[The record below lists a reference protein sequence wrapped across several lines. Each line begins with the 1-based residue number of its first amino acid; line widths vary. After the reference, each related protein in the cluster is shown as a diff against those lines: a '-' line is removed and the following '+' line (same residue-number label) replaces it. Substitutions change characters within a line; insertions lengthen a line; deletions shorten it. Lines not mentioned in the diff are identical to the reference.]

1 MIAAGSYV
9 VFQHQSGRYP
19 YIAALLPA
27 LERLQTL
34 CRPVGQAVA
43 NVSLGRATLA
53 LMDNNL
59 LDDWFTKSQAAAFL
73 QVSEKTIERLARK
86 GEIRRET
93 RKRPGVR
100 PSPVYSPEDLDRVKA
115 AQVPQVVVMPP
126 QAEAGG
132 VPALA
137 PRLDLP
143 SFLQS
148 LVTGADV
155 PLRDKLFLTV
165 KEAVRFSGLP
175 ESTIRRLLRSG
186 KLPGFKAG
194 GWRIR
199 RVDLEELGCR
209 QLKDLSDTL
218 SLTSL

>member
-1 MIAAGSYV
+1 
-9 VFQHQSGRYP
+9 
-19 YIAALLPA
+19 
-27 LERLQTL
+27 
-34 CRPVGQAVA
+34 
-43 NVSLGRATLA
+43 
-53 LMDNNL
+53 MDDTI

-100 PSPVYSPEDLDRVKA
+100 PSPVYSPEDLDRVKN
-115 AQVPQVVVMPP
+115 AQTPQVAVLPP

-132 VPALA
+132 VPALIP
-137 PRLDLP
+137 PRVQLP

-148 LVTGADV
+148 LLSGADV

-186 KLPGFKAG
+186 KLPGIKVG

-199 RVDLEELGCR
+199 RADLEELGCR
-209 QLKDLSDTL
+209 QFADLSDTL

>member
-1 MIAAGSYV
+1 M
-9 VFQHQSGRYP
+9 
-19 YIAALLPA
+19 
-27 LERLQTL
+27 
-34 CRPVGQAVA
+34 
-43 NVSLGRATLA
+43 
-53 LMDNNL
+53 
-59 LDDWFTKSQAAAFL
+59 
-73 QVSEKTIERLARK
+73 SEKTVERLARK

-93 RKRPGVR
+93 RKRPGLR
-100 PSPVYSPEDLDRVKA
+100 PLPVYSPEDLDRVKD
-115 AQVPQVVVMPP
+115 AQVPQVAVLPP

-137 PRLDLP
+137 PRVDLP

-148 LVTGADV
+148 LLSGADV

-175 ESTIRRLLRSG
+175 ESTIRRLLRGG
-186 KLPGFKAG
+186 KLPGVKAG

-209 QLKDLSDTL
+209 QLEDLSDTL
-218 SLTSL
+218 SLTCL

>member
-1 MIAAGSYV
+1 
-9 VFQHQSGRYP
+9 
-19 YIAALLPA
+19 
-27 LERLQTL
+27 
-34 CRPVGQAVA
+34 
-43 NVSLGRATLA
+43 
-53 LMDNNL
+53 MDDTI

-100 PSPVYSPEDLDRVKA
+100 PSPVYSPEDLDRVKN
-115 AQVPQVVVMPP
+115 AQTPQVAVLPP

-132 VPALA
+132 VPALVP
-137 PRLDLP
+137 PRVDLP

-148 LVTGADV
+148 LLSGADV
-155 PLRDKLFLTV
+155 PLRDKLFLSV

-186 KLPGFKAG
+186 KLPGVKTG
-194 GWRIR
+194 GWRIKR
-199 RVDLEELGCR
+199 SDLE
-209 QLKDLSDTL
+209 QLDLRHLEDLSDKPVLNTEKKGV
-218 SLTSL
+218 SR

>member
-1 MIAAGSYV
+1 
-9 VFQHQSGRYP
+9 
-19 YIAALLPA
+19 
-27 LERLQTL
+27 
-34 CRPVGQAVA
+34 
-43 NVSLGRATLA
+43 
-53 LMDNNL
+53 MDDTI
-59 LDDWFTKSQAAAFL
+59 LDDWFTKSQAASYL

-86 GEIRRET
+86 GDVRRET

-115 AQVPQVVVMPP
+115 AQVPQVAVLPP

-137 PRLDLP
+137 PRVDLP

-148 LVTGADV
+148 LLSGADV

-194 GWRIR
+194 AWRIR
-199 RVDLEELGCR
+199 RADLEELGCR
-209 QLKDLSDTL
+209 QLVDLFDRPVSNTKKKRK
-218 SLTSL
+218 T

>member
-1 MIAAGSYV
+1 
-9 VFQHQSGRYP
+9 
-19 YIAALLPA
+19 
-27 LERLQTL
+27 
-34 CRPVGQAVA
+34 
-43 NVSLGRATLA
+43 
-53 LMDNNL
+53 MDDTI

-86 GEIRRET
+86 GEIRRDT

-100 PSPVYSPEDLDRVKA
+100 PSPVYSPEDLDRVKN

-126 QAEAGG
+126 QAEAGS

-137 PRLDLP
+137 PRAVELP

-148 LVTGADV
+148 LVNGPDV
-155 PLRDKLFLTV
+155 PLRDKLFLSV
-165 KEAVRFSGLP
+165 KEATRFSGLP

-186 KLPGFKAG
+186 KLPGVKAG

-199 RVDLEELGCR
+199 RVDLEELGCG
-209 QLKDLSDTL
+209 QIADLSEARL
-218 SLTSL
+218 

>member
-1 MIAAGSYV
+1 M
-9 VFQHQSGRYP
+9 
-19 YIAALLPA
+19 
-27 LERLQTL
+27 
-34 CRPVGQAVA
+34 
-43 NVSLGRATLA
+43 SLGRATLA

-59 LDDWFTKSQAAAFL
+59 LDDWFTKSQAAGLL
-73 QVSEKTIERLARK
+73 QVSEKTVERLARK

-137 PRLDLP
+137 PRALELP

-148 LVTGADV
+148 LVSGADV

-199 RVDLEELGCR
+199 RVDLEELGCS
-209 QLKDLSDTL
+209 QLEDLSNRL
-218 SLTSL
+218 SLTCL

>member
-1 MIAAGSYV
+1 M
-9 VFQHQSGRYP
+9 
-19 YIAALLPA
+19 
-27 LERLQTL
+27 
-34 CRPVGQAVA
+34 
-43 NVSLGRATLA
+43 SLGRATLA

-59 LDDWFTKSQAAAFL
+59 LDDWFTKSQAAALL

-86 GEIRRET
+86 GEIHRET

-100 PSPVYSPEDLDRVKA
+100 PSPVYSPEDLDRVKT

-137 PRLDLP
+137 PRVDLP

-199 RVDLEELGCR
+199 RVDLEELGCT
-209 QLKDLSDTL
+209 QIADLSDRL
-218 SLTSL
+218 SLTCL

>member
-1 MIAAGSYV
+1 
-9 VFQHQSGRYP
+9 
-19 YIAALLPA
+19 
-27 LERLQTL
+27 
-34 CRPVGQAVA
+34 
-43 NVSLGRATLA
+43 
-53 LMDNNL
+53 MDDNL

-73 QVSEKTIERLARK
+73 QVSEKTVERMAHK

-115 AQVPQVVVMPP
+115 AQIPQVAVMPP

-132 VPALA
+132 VPALVA
-137 PRLDLP
+137 PRMDLP
-143 SFLQS
+143 SLLQS
-148 LVTGADV
+148 FVTGPDV
-155 PLRDKLFLTV
+155 PLKDKLFLTV

-175 ESTIRRLLRSG
+175 ESTIRSLLRSG

-199 RVDLEELGCR
+199 RADLEELGCR

-218 SLTSL
+218 SLTCL

>member
-1 MIAAGSYV
+1 
-9 VFQHQSGRYP
+9 
-19 YIAALLPA
+19 
-27 LERLQTL
+27 
-34 CRPVGQAVA
+34 
-43 NVSLGRATLA
+43 
-53 LMDNNL
+53 MDDTI

-100 PSPVYSPEDLDRVKA
+100 PSPVYSPEDLDRVKN
-115 AQVPQVVVMPP
+115 AQTPQVAVLPP
-126 QAEAGG
+126 QAEAVG
-132 VPALA
+132 VPALV
-137 PRLDLP
+137 PRVDLP
-143 SFLQS
+143 SFLKS
-148 LVTGADV
+148 LLSGADV

-186 KLPGFKAG
+186 KLPGIKTG

-199 RVDLEELGCR
+199 RADLEELGCR
-209 QLKDLSDTL
+209 QFADLSDTL
-218 SLTSL
+218 SLTCL

>member
-1 MIAAGSYV
+1 
-9 VFQHQSGRYP
+9 
-19 YIAALLPA
+19 
-27 LERLQTL
+27 
-34 CRPVGQAVA
+34 
-43 NVSLGRATLA
+43 
-53 LMDNNL
+53 MDDTI
-59 LDDWFTKSQAAAFL
+59 LDDWFTKSQAAALL
-73 QVSEKTIERLARK
+73 QVSEKTVERLARK

-100 PSPVYSPEDLDRVKA
+100 PSPVYSPEDLERVKA
-115 AQVPQVVVMPP
+115 AQVPQVVVMPR

-132 VPALA
+132 VPALI
-137 PRLDLP
+137 PRVDLP

-148 LVTGADV
+148 LVSGADV

-186 KLPGFKAG
+186 KLPGIKAG

-199 RVDLEELGCR
+199 RADLEELGCR
-209 QLKDLSDTL
+209 QFADLSNTL

>member
-1 MIAAGSYV
+1 MQAKIRVGDRHGSVRTKRLFFSLSVSGHPERVCSSGKTAIA
-9 VFQHQSGRYP
+9 
-19 YIAALLPA
+19 
-27 LERLQTL
+27 
-34 CRPVGQAVA
+34 
-43 NVSLGRATLA
+43 LGRPRWMEDGFNRRPFLEGNI
-53 LMDNNL
+53 LVRQKGNNQIRQERR
-59 LDDWFTKSQAAAFL
+59 DDDELTQWVVPFSM
-73 QVSEKTIERLARK
+73 SINK

-137 PRLDLP
+137 PRALELP

-148 LVTGADV
+148 LVSGADV

-175 ESTIRRLLRSG
+175 KSTIRRLLRSG
-186 KLPGFKAG
+186 KLPRLQSGRVEDSPG
-194 GWRIR
+194 GPRRIG
-199 RVDLEELGCR
+199 L
-209 QLKDLSDTL
+209 
-218 SLTSL
+218 